1 MSGPST
7 AEIRTRAFARVVGP
21 FVTIATGAIVYRTPT
36 MGQTLAGF
44 FENGAV
50 VWMTGGLLLLC
61 GLIIIAFHQYWRG
74 LAAILISLF
83 GWFLALRGAVLMAAP
98 ELIDRGAVAAMPHPG
113 FVRAGFGLLT
123 LMGLYLTYVGWI
135 AASRGKAADNEVLR

>member
-7 AEIRTRAFARVVGP
+7 AEIRTRAFARVIGP
-21 FVTIATGAIVYRTPT
+21 FVAIATGAIIYRMPV

-83 GWFLALRGAVLMAAP
+83 GWFLALRGVVLMAAP
-98 ELIDRGAVAAMPHPG
+98 ELIDRGAAVAMPYPG
-113 FVRAGFGLLT
+113 LVRTAFGLLT
-123 LMGLYLTYVGWI
+123 IMGLYLTYAGWI
-135 AASRGKAADNEVLR
+135 AAPRGAATGQ